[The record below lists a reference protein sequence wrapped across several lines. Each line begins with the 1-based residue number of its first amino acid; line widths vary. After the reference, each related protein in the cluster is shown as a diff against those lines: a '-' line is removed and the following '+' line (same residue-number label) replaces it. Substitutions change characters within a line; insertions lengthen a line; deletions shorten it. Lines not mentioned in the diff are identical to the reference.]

1 MMRRLV
7 LGDRA
12 VGSTV
17 ASHVADQPGKL
28 YVVTDDRGWVTTLR
42 EDGVRAV
49 EGDPTDE
56 SNYPDMADTVVVA
69 AADPIRH
76 GRIAMRAREVFPAAT
91 LLSIR
96 HDDATESH
104 AEQLGAVADRYIDPV
119 SDITD
124 RLLDVAGG
132 VHGDRMARL
141 LSVLRPLS
149 APLAV
154 VTHDNPD
161 PDAIA
166 SAIALT
172 HIADR
177 VGVDSEAYYF
187 GEITHQENRALVNL
201 LSLPLTETSTES
213 FSPEEFG
220 AIALVDHARPGVN
233 DSLPPGTPVQIVV
246 DHHPQR
252 QPIDDREGFLDI
264 RPDIG
269 STSTIMV
276 EYLRQLGVTPP
287 ESLATALL
295 YGIQT
300 DTRQFTRGVSETDF
314 TAAAFL
320 SAHADEDALTR
331 IESPAV
337 SGSVLDTLAT
347 AIEARE
353 VRGSALAS
361 CVGEITD
368 RDALSQA
375 ADELLTMEGVE
386 TVIVFGYDDETIYV
400 SGRSRGSGVDLG
412 ETLREALGQVGSAG
426 GHATMAGA
434 QVPIGVL
441 GAVEEWETLSVVV
454 HDTIAGRFFETLDTA
469 PAPGQYG
476 DPLVRFPPE

>member
-56 SNYPDMADTVVVA
+56 SNYPDLADTVVVA

-91 LLSIR
+91 LLSVR
-96 HDDATESH
+96 HVGATESH

-119 SDITD
+119 NDTTD
-124 RLLDVAGG
+124 RLLNVAGG
-132 VHGDRMARL
+132 VHGDRIARL

-177 VGVDSEAYYF
+177 VGVDSQAYYF

-201 LSLPLTETSTES
+201 LSLPLTATSTES
-213 FSPEEFG
+213 FSPDEFG

-233 DSLPPGTPVQIVV
+233 DSLPAGTPVGIVV

-276 EYLRQLGVTPP
+276 EYLRQLGVTPE

-300 DTRQFTRGVSETDF
+300 DTDQFTRGVSEADF

-320 SAHADEDALTR
+320 STHADERALTR
-331 IESPAV
+331 IDSPDV
-337 SGSVLDTLAT
+337 SASVLDTLAT
-347 AIEARE
+347 AIEERE

-361 CVGEITD
+361 CVGELSD
-368 RDALSQA
+368 RDALPQA
-375 ADELLTMEGVE
+375 ADELLDMEGIQ
-386 TVIVFGYDDETIYV
+386 TVIVFGYTDETIYV
-400 SGRSRGSGVDLG
+400 SGRTRGSSVDLG
-412 ETLREALGQVGSAG
+412 EILRDALGQVGSAG
-426 GHATMAGA
+426 GHANMAGA
-434 QVPIGVL
+434 QVPMGVL
-441 GAVEEWETLSVVV
+441 DAVEEWETLSTVV
-454 HDTIAGRFFETLDTA
+454 HDTIAGRFFEALHTA
-469 PAPGQYG
+469 PPVRTYDDA
-476 DPLVRFPPE
+476 LLRFPPE